1 MRASA
6 LEVQLTVHM
15 TGLGRVT
22 SEPAGIDCTNGTGMC
37 NATFLADTS
46 VNLTATPAAGYEPS
60 QLASCF
66 ASTCTVSLGSAPQT
80 IDAIFDVTSSLWLEV
95 AGNGVVRAT
104 PLDVPPGTGEDGPM
118 TCDIEGGTSPTPEFR
133 DCQLRVAPGRRVL
146 LELVRNVPGGTFIG
160 WSDPDCPVQPTCTV
174 VMPTAPSTPH
184 DPVQPYDLTVAASF
198 APVPVG
204 VIAAVVGGGHVSS
217 TPAGMVCPP
226 FVGDGNPMR
235 CVGFFPPGEI
245 VTLHAGNPSS
255 VKWDPQTCDVVPTNP
270 SDCTL
275 VATTSVWV
283 GLSLGTSELPFRSS
297 DGPEVFVRFRV
308 GKAGSGSGH
317 VSGGGIDCGT
327 NCIHDFV
334 FGYLVKFTADP
345 DPGSRFAGW
354 RGGGC
359 SDTTTSC
366 TLAAGA
372 ATGLDATFEPDSA
385 LPSTPT
391 PVPGSGDTPTA
402 PTPPTPTPGANGA
415 PGAAAVPTSHLLV
428 RLTAV
433 SSVRRG
439 RQRALRVRIT
449 TATPV
454 TATVTTRGPH
464 SLVVRR
470 TYHLDARATWLRVHC
485 RYTRSSA
492 ATG

>member
-1 MRASA
+1 MTHKTRLLGGFLGIAMSLGLASAPLAHARAPAAMRASA

-95 AGNGVVRAT
+95 SGNGVVRAT

-226 FVGDGNPMR
+226 FVGDANPMR

-245 VTLHAGNPSS
+245 VTLHAGKSLVGQVGP
-255 VKWDPQTCDVVPTNP
+255 PDVRRRAYKSIGLHARRN
-270 SDCTL
+270 DFG
-275 VATTSVWV
+275 V
-283 GLSLGTSELPFRSS
+283 GRPKPRDER
-297 DGPEVFVRFRV
+297 
-308 GKAGSGSGH
+308 
-317 VSGGGIDCGT
+317 
-327 NCIHDFV
+327 
-334 FGYLVKFTADP
+334 
-345 DPGSRFAGW
+345 
-354 RGGGC
+354 
-359 SDTTTSC
+359 
-366 TLAAGA
+366 
-372 ATGLDATFEPDSA
+372 
-385 LPSTPT
+385 T
-391 PVPGSGDTPTA
+391 PVPEQRR
-402 PTPPTPTPGANGA
+402 PGGLRAI
-415 PGAAAVPTSHLLV
+415 PCWQSRIWQRPRV
-428 RLTAV
+428 
-433 SSVRRG
+433 RG
-439 RQRALRVRIT
+439 RHRLWNQLHTRLRVRISRQVHRR
-449 TATPV
+449 P
-454 TATVTTRGPH
+454 GPG
-464 SLVVRR
+464 LAFRR
-470 TYHLDARATWLRVHC
+470 MARRRL
-485 RYTRSSA
+485 
-492 ATG
+492 